1 VTQKTSKRRTSK
13 LLLGV
18 NTVLAWAA
26 IYFAIAMNQAAAVVT
41 TLVGVILAGYGIY
54 TGIGHLDLRV
64 AMSQLKDR
72 DDPVS

>member
-1 VTQKTSKRRTSK
+1 MQKTSKRRTSK

-18 NTVLAWAA
+18 NTALAWAA

-64 AMSQLKDR
+64 AMAGLKDR